1 MSTKSTEFL
10 HIWHRM
16 PVHKTHDFSAISYFR
31 KVSQAATHDGGCH
44 RATFSW
50 AQNLV
55 RVPPERVH
63 SVFNHPWG
71 DKPANNKE
79 TYGQYTLGAG
89 SDLSRTFFLIT
100 CTTSFTRLLTAFRR
114 YIQRFVSMSI
124 ADGLA
129 STNLLLLYIPAIYL
143 HIYVLCFENTRY
155 IWIRQRMLVT
165 WYISHVRAA
174 ATIMFMVVRY
184 ELMTGPIWT
193 WTRDIGSQSVHNQS
207 LTSQEKTDI
216 DIGLNKTRH
225 DKSHHGNVFRI
236 TDPLWGNPLVNS
248 GSS

>member
-55 RVPPERVH
+55 RMSPERVH

-79 TYGQYTLGAG
+79 TYGLSALGAG
-89 SDLSRTFFLIT
+89 SDLSRTFIFNVLLACRLLMAWHQLICSCCTFLRYT
-100 CTTSFTRLLTAFRR
+100 CTYMYCVSKTLDMFESDKECWWLGIYPTSEQL
-114 YIQRFVSMSI
+114 Q
-124 ADGLA
+124 
-129 STNLLLLYIPAIYL
+129 P
-143 HIYVLCFENTRY
+143 LC
-155 IWIRQRMLVT
+155 
-165 WYISHVRAA
+165 
-174 ATIMFMVVRY
+174 
-184 ELMTGPIWT
+184 
-193 WTRDIGSQSVHNQS
+193 
-207 LTSQEKTDI
+207 
-216 DIGLNKTRH
+216 
-225 DKSHHGNVFRI
+225 
-236 TDPLWGNPLVNS
+236 LW
-248 GSS
+248 